1 VLADTVD
8 ESDHRPRYQ
17 RRFGTGSPALPNDM
31 AIMGS
36 GTIVSQLTQER
47 LIDEYQIV
55 VIPVVLGAGRTMFD
69 GVKGK
74 LGLALAETRGFG
86 NGNVLLRY
94 EPLG

>member
-1 VLADTVD
+1 
-8 ESDHRPRYQ
+8 
-17 RRFGTGSPALPNDM
+17 M

-36 GTIVSQLTQER
+36 GSIVSQLTQER

-69 GVKGK
+69 GVKEK
-74 LGLALAETRGFG
+74 LGLALAETRSFR

-94 EPLG
+94 EPKE